1 MLNQRRIQEI
11 HEGLIALNQTSHL
24 NKPASPKVFTGDRQ
38 YINHCHTVNRFII
51 HGMISGD
58 SHSGVQTRF
67 AQTGG
72 PRAEWKSPSIMLM
85 NLIKRLKS
93 MAMIYILPAP
103 AKPLVILHRPS
114 GKFELL

>member
-1 MLNQRRIQEI
+1 M
-11 HEGLIALNQTSHL
+11 S
-24 NKPASPKVFTGDRQ
+24 S
-38 YINHCHTVNRFII
+38 YILLL
-51 HGMISGD
+51 GMISGD

-114 GKFELL
+114 GKSANKTVKKRGNDSYTVRL